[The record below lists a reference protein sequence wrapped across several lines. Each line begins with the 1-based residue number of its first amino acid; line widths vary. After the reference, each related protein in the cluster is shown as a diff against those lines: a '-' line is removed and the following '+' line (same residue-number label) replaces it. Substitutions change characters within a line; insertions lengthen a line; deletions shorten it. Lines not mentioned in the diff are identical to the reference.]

1 MISEPTAKTDPTRGG
16 GSLTMTRNEL
26 QDLKDAEPFRPF
38 TLVTAAR
45 RYRVDHPDYL
55 LFPPLPTPG
64 SPREWPD
71 YVEAF
76 AEKSNIPAFVTIAH
90 IIGVEFHAEAE
101 KQTEGAS

>member
-1 MISEPTAKTDPTRGG
+1 
-16 GSLTMTRNEL
+16 MTRNEL

-38 TLVTAAR
+38 TLVTAGR

-55 LFPPLPTPG
+55 LFPPLPAPG

-76 AEKSNIPAFVTIAH
+76 AEKSNIPAFVTVAH
-90 IIGVEFHAEAE
+90 ILSVEFHAEQEAGGSGTADG
-101 KQTEGAS
+101 QASG